1 MTRLFG
7 TDGVR
12 GVANSQ
18 LTPDLA
24 LALGRAAGAVLAP
37 EGGSVILGRDTRLS
51 GPMLEGAL
59 LAGLCSAG
67 ADVLTAGVVPTP
79 LVAYLTTELGLTAGA
94 MISASH
100 NPVPDNGIKFF
111 SDEGLKISLA
121 VEEEIEARM
130 AERSPGL
137 PTGSS
142 VGGADVIEGALV
154 RYVAHVVA
162 AVREPL
168 RGLRVVLDC
177 AHGAAYRAGPDA
189 FRAAGAEVVVMHDEP
204 DGARINVECGSTA
217 LDAVGRRV
225 LEEGAHLGIGFD
237 GDADRALAVDEQGNE
252 IDGDQIIAMA
262 ALRMAEAGEL
272 KNNLVV
278 ATVMTN
284 LGFHRALRDRGIE
297 VVAAPVGDRFVAEAM
312 AERGAMLGGEQ
323 SGHVIFAEHA
333 TTGDGILTALK
344 IAEMVAGSGGAPLS
358 ELAHVFDRFPQVL
371 LNVRVARLEALESAE
386 ELWDEVRAAE
396 RELGEDGR
404 VLLRASGTEPVVR
417 VMVEAG
423 RAEHAHRV
431 AERLASAVKERLS

>member
-12 GVANSQ
+12 GVANSE

-24 LALGRAAGAVLAP
+24 LALGRAAGLVLAP
-37 EGGSVILGRDTRLS
+37 DGGSVVLGRDTRLS

-67 ADVLTAGVVPTP
+67 TNVLKAGVVPTP

-121 VEEEIEARM
+121 VEEEIEALM
-130 AERSPGL
+130 NEAPPEM
-137 PTGSS
+137 PTGP
-142 VGGADVIEGALV
+142 GIGRAEELEGALV
-154 RYVAHVVA
+154 RYVAHVVG

-168 RGLRVVLDC
+168 RGLKVVLDC
-177 AHGAAYRAGPDA
+177 AHGAAYRAAPDA
-189 FRAAGAEVVVMHDEP
+189 FRAAGAEVVVMNDEP
-204 DGARINVECGSTA
+204 DGARINVDCGSTA

-225 LEEGAHLGIGFD
+225 VEEGAHFGIGFD
-237 GDADRALAVDEQGNE
+237 GDADRALAVDEYGNQ

-262 ALRMAEAGEL
+262 ALRMVEAGEL

-284 LGFHRALRDRGIE
+284 LGFHRALHDRGIE
-297 VVAAPVGDRFVAEAM
+297 VFAAPVGDRFVAEAM

-344 IAEMVAGSGGAPLS
+344 IAEIVAGSGGGPLS
-358 ELAHVFDRFPQVL
+358 ELARVFDRFPQVL
-371 LNVRVARLEALESAE
+371 LNVRVARRGELDSDEG
-386 ELWDEVRAAE
+386 LWDEVDAAE

-423 RAEHAHRV
+423 RVEDAQRI
-431 AERLASAVKERLS
+431 AERLATAVEERLG

>member
-12 GVANSQ
+12 GVANSE

-24 LALGRAAGAVLAP
+24 LALGRAAGSVLAP
-37 EGGSVILGRDTRLS
+37 GGGSVVLGRDTRLS

-67 ADVLTAGVVPTP
+67 VDVLKAGVVPTP
-79 LVAYLTTELGLTAGA
+79 LVAYLTTEMGLTAGA

-111 SDEGLKISLA
+111 SDEGLKVTLA
-121 VEEEIEARM
+121 VEDEIEARM
-130 AERSPGL
+130 VESSPEL
-137 PTGSS
+137 PTGPRI
-142 VGGADVIEGALV
+142 GGAKGLEGALV
-154 RYVAHVVA
+154 RYVAHVVG

-168 RGLRVVLDC
+168 RGLKVVLDC
-177 AHGAAYRAGPDA
+177 AHGAAYRAAPDA
-189 FRAAGAEVVVMHDEP
+189 FRAAGAEVIVMNDEP
-204 DGARINVECGSTA
+204 DGARINVACGSTA

-225 LEEGAHLGIGFD
+225 VDEGAHFGIGFD
-237 GDADRALAVDEQGNE
+237 GDADRALAVDEAGNQ

-262 ALRMAEAGEL
+262 ALRMMDAGEL

-284 LGFHRALRDRGIE
+284 LGFHRALHDRGIE

-312 AERGAMLGGEQ
+312 AERGATLGGEQ

-344 IAEMVAGSGGAPLS
+344 IAEIVAGSGGEPLS
-358 ELAHVFDRFPQVL
+358 ELARVFDRFPQVL
-371 LNVRVARLEALESAE
+371 LNVRVARRGELDSAE
-386 ELWDEVRAAE
+386 DLWDEVGAAE

-404 VLLRASGTEPVVR
+404 VLLRASGTEPIVR

-423 RAEHAHRV
+423 RVEEARRV
-431 AERLASAVKERLS
+431 AERLAAAVEELLG